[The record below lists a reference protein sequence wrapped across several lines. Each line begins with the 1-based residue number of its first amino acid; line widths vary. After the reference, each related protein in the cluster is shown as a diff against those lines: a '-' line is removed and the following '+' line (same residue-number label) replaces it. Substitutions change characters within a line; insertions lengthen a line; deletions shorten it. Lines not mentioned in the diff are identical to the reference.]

1 MKAGEI
7 SLEAA
12 LDGVRQYHVPLFQRA
27 YSWKERNWSELWNDI
42 IETFDSS
49 TGRKHFFGAIVSK
62 SETMP
67 QSSVTRYLLIDGQQR
82 LTTVFIL
89 LCALRDQA
97 RAQGNDEMADDIEQ
111 ELLFNHRKKGDDYFK
126 LWPTRDDRDAF
137 ESVMRGQDTPTN
149 AKGNAVA
156 GSHPIIIALV
166 YFRRKMMRPGA
177 PPLEEIKEAL
187 LKRFEI
193 VAVQL
198 GADDDPYRIFESLNA
213 KGERLAEADLIRNYF
228 LMRVSPQM
236 QEALYADLWQP
247 MQSALGEKVSDFVR
261 HFLSKDGDLIN
272 KGDVY
277 YQVREVV
284 QNLKTEDAVEGYLR
298 EIARYANFYARFLQP
313 QREPDVEVRASL
325 DRLRRIQTS
334 VCYPFLLQIFSA
346 RQSGQINISTVRESL
361 EIVES
366 FILRRWVCSVPTFG
380 LNKMFTPLWRE
391 CTEAVGG
398 DLKRLNEG
406 LRHVLSAKKCPGDD
420 EFQDSLINSPLYGSG
435 DRLQK
440 IHVILERLEDSYE
453 HKESVDLEPLSIEH
467 LMPQTL
473 TEQWQDNLGTD
484 WQSIHEIWLHTL
496 GNLTLTAYNSEL
508 SNAPW
513 VRKQVE
519 LRQSHLELNRRVAE
533 SMSWE
538 ASTIAKRGEI
548 LAERCLKIWSVLG
561 DASAISNARGVSNT
575 IPVSVQMMENSIS
588 VASWREVAQ
597 LTLETVAE
605 LSPES
610 FEEIARLHP
619 TYLSLD
625 ATELRSAR
633 SLNNGWY
640 MEANLDANKLHRLAE
655 RAARRASL
663 GIDDWSV
670 EYYGA

>member
-27 YSWKERNWSELWNDI
+27 YSWKERNWSELWNDV
-42 IETFDSS
+42 IETVASS

-62 SETMP
+62 SETLP

-82 LTTVFIL
+82 LTTVFIM

-126 LWPTRDDRDAF
+126 LWPTRDDRSAF
-137 ESVMRGQDTPTN
+137 EAVMRGQATPTN

-156 GSHPIIIALV
+156 GSHPIVVTLV

-177 PPLEEIKEAL
+177 PSLEEIKEAL

-228 LMRVSPQM
+228 LMRVAPQT
-236 QEALYADLWQP
+236 QEALYAQLWQP
-247 MQSALGEKVSDFVR
+247 MQSALGEKISDFVR
-261 HFLSKDGDLIN
+261 HFLSQDGDLVN

-284 QNLKTEDAVEGYLR
+284 QGLKTESDVEGYLR
-298 EIARYANFYARFLQP
+298 DIASYADFYARFLQP
-313 QREPDVEVRASL
+313 QREPDAQVRASL

-334 VCYPFLLQIFSA
+334 VCYPFLLQIFAA
-346 RQSGQINISTVRESL
+346 RQSGQIDIVAVRESL

-380 LNKMFTPLWRE
+380 LNKIFPPLWRE

-398 DLKRLNEG
+398 DLKHLNEG
-406 LRHVLSAKKCPGDD
+406 LRHILAAKKCPGDD
-420 EFQDSLINSPLYGSG
+420 EFQDNLVNSPLYGSG

-440 IHVILERLEDSYE
+440 IHVILERLESSYE
-453 HKESVDLEPLSIEH
+453 HKESVPLETLSIEH

-473 TEQWQDNLGTD
+473 TEQWQEDLGAD
-484 WQSIHEIWLHTL
+484 WQSTHEIWLHTL

-513 VRKQVE
+513 TQKQAE

-533 SMSWE
+533 NARWE
-538 ASTIAKRGEI
+538 SSTIAKRGER
-548 LAERCLKIWSVLG
+548 LAERCLKIWPALG
-561 DASAISNARGVSNT
+561 DAGAASAARGVSNT
-575 IPVSVQMMENSIS
+575 VPIAVQMMEQSFP

-610 FEEIARLHP
+610 FEEVARLYP
-619 TYLSLD
+619 AYLSLD
-625 ATELRSAR
+625 ASELRVAR
-633 SLNNGWY
+633 ALNNGWY
-640 MEANLDANKLHRLAE
+640 METNLDANKLHRLAE
-655 RAARRASL
+655 RAARRASW
-663 GIDDWSV
+663 GIDDWAV
-670 EYYGA
+670 EYHLS